1 MDKTKEIIEY
11 NLNHIDMLY
20 AEESYEEL
28 ADFLGTSICDG
39 YCLNSTNC
47 KQCALF
53 VAYHKLFK
61 EPTNENLNEIKA
73 LVCQKIH
80 KKEDK

>member
-1 MDKTKEIIEY
+1 MKNVQEIVQY
-11 NLNHIDMLY
+11 NLDQINKLFE
-20 AEESYEEL
+20 EESYEEL

-39 YCLNSTNC
+39 YCLNGANC
-47 KQCALF
+47 EQCALF

-61 EPTNENLNEIKA
+61 EPTNANLNEVKA

-80 KKEDK
+80 IKEG